1 MNKTFKDDFTDHWS
15 LATCTLED
23 DERVIAN
30 EQLDKILQS
39 DLFKQDEKEE
49 DQKKYA
55 IKNSTNHRT
64 IPHWN
69 PCHFKSRV

>member
-1 MNKTFKDDFTDHWS
+1 MTKTFKDDFTDQWS

-39 DLFKQDEKEE
+39 DLFEE
-49 DQKKYA
+49 DGKAEVNKGSY
-55 IKNSTNHRT
+55 S
-64 IPHWN
+64 
-69 PCHFKSRV
+69 